1 MKKENLRW
9 DILGRTPSPRYKE
22 VTMKP
27 NMSFPSRRAAWV
39 VLLAAAFVALSV
51 FSAMGQQGQPQA
63 PAPGKSTNLV
73 NINTADAQQ
82 LQALPGIGPAISER
96 IVQYRQTHGP
106 FKTKEDIKNVQGIG
120 DKKFEAIKDLI
131 TVK

>member
-1 MKKENLRW
+1 M
-9 DILGRTPSPRYKE
+9 RTDF
-22 VTMKP
+22 
-27 NMSFPSRRAAWV
+27 SFTPRRAVWS
-39 VLLAAAFVALSV
+39 VLFAAAVVAFCAFPTL
-51 FSAMGQQGQPQA
+51 GQQQA

-96 IVQYRQTHGP
+96 IVQHRQAHGP

-120 DKKFEAIKDLI
+120 DKKYEAIKDLI
-131 TVK
+131 TVE